1 MAGFKDGAR
10 PAGFAALICGDKSGD
25 APAENDDTSAAA
37 VDEVERARSGLGEGQ
52 EAERL
57 HEDECC
63 AVSTGL
69 AGSHQEVTPG
79 KAHLV
84 GLS

>member
-1 MAGFKDGAR
+1 
-10 PAGFAALICGDKSGD
+10 
-25 APAENDDTSAAA
+25 
-37 VDEVERARSGLGEGQ
+37 
-52 EAERL
+52 L